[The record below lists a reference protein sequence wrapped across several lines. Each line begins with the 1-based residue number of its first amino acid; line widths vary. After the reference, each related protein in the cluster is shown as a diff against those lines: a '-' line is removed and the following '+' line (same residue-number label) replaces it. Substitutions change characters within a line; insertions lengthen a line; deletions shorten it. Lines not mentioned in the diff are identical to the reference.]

1 MAEIKWFGHACF
13 RLKSREATIITDPVP
28 RSLGYKVD
36 KQRADIVTLS
46 HDHPGH
52 TATEIIS
59 GDYKVVQAPGEYEMD
74 EVFITGIRTYHDN
87 RRGEERGRNTVYI
100 IEIENM
106 TICHLGDLGH
116 TLSAEQ
122 VEALTS
128 VDILIVPIGGGPVLD
143 AEKAA
148 EVAGQIEPKMVIPMQ
163 YRTALGDHDRAE
175 LDRFLKEMAVH
186 DVVPV
191 DKLTVKPSDL
201 RDMTEVVVLEVG
213 ASAR

>member
-13 RLKSREATIITDPVP
+13 RLKSREATILTDPVP

-46 HDHPGH
+46 HEHTGH

-59 GDYKVVQAPGEYEMD
+59 GDFKIVRGPGEYEMH

-87 RRGEERGRNTVYI
+87 KGGEERGWNTAYI
-100 IEIENM
+100 IEVENM

-116 TLSAEQ
+116 TLSEEQ
-122 VEALTS
+122 VEALSS
-128 VDILIVPIGGGPVLD
+128 VDILIVPVGGGPVLD

-148 EVAGQIEPKMVIPMQ
+148 EVVGQIEPKLVIPMQ
-163 YRTALGDHDRAE
+163 YRTALGDTERDE
-175 LDRFLKEMAVH
+175 LARFLKEMASP
-186 DVVPV
+186 DVTAV
-191 DKLTVKPSDL
+191 DKLMIRQSDL
-201 RDMTEVVVLEVG
+201 RESIEVVVLELG
-213 ASAR
+213 ATAR